1 MGVRTL
7 VKVSGNLLLHV
18 AVFRQLKSM
27 DEYHDLTICVGGGEQ
42 INNAFTARGNP
53 ITFGPFD
60 RVCRC
65 DGERELAEQVL
76 QENARRFSGELS
88 MFGVKAKVFVPIF
101 RKEVAGILC
110 NVNADWLPIV
120 FYDNFDEFHVF
131 TLTKNLEG
139 KRLFYRDIWQ
149 RCGGEGYPEKI
160 SVIGFN
166 P

>member
-7 VKVSGNLLLHV
+7 VKVSGSLLQHIR
-18 AVFRQLKSM
+18 VFQQLKEM
-27 DEYHDLTICVGGGEQ
+27 NQHHHLTICVGGGEQ
-42 INNAFTARGNP
+42 INDAFTARGNP

-65 DGERELAEQVL
+65 EGERELVEKVL
-76 QENARRFSGELS
+76 QDNARRFRGELS
-88 MFGVKAKVFVPIF
+88 AYGIEANVFIPIF
-101 RKEVAGILC
+101 KKEVAGILC

-120 FYDNFDEFHVF
+120 FYDNFDEFQVF
-131 TLTKNLEG
+131 TLTKNVES

-160 SVIGFN
+160 SVVGFD